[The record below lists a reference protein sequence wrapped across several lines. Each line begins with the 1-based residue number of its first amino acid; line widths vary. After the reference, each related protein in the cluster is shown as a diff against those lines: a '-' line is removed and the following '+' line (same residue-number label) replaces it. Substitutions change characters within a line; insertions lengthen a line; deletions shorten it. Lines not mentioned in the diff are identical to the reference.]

1 MTAINAALTKTQV
14 VDAIRQASS
23 ATGADFDYLLATAR
37 RESSLNPQ
45 AKSTS
50 SSATGLF
57 QFIDST
63 WLDLMRRHGSE
74 AGFSDLASHIGVSQ
88 NNRPSVADGQKKQE
102 ILALRH
108 DPELAAFM
116 AGKLTKESQSIL
128 EAGLNRPATDEDL
141 YLSHFFGPAAATK
154 FIKLSETAPLTAAAT
169 LFPTQ
174 AAANRSVF
182 YNTNGTAKT
191 VAQVHHHLT
200 DKISGDTSDSTGFAL
215 ASGAPADGNLHHSLF
230 SNMRPT
236 ISTFSEG
243 LRGAIAP
250 AGSGNFV
257 LSPQVVKALIDLKAP
272 EAAKKE
278 HDKSDAATTASSD
291 DADDNAAALRAA
303 S

>member
-1 MTAINAALTKTQV
+1 MTAINAAVTKTQV

-45 AKSTS
+45 AKSTT

-57 QFIDST
+57 QFIDRT
-63 WLDLMRRHGSE
+63 WLDLMRRHGAE
-74 AGFSDLASHIGVSQ
+74 AGFSDLAGHIDVAQ

-128 EAGLNRPATDEDL
+128 ENGLNRTATDKDL
-141 YLSHFFGPAAATK
+141 YLSHFFGPTAATK
-154 FIKLSETAPLTAAAT
+154 FIKLSEAAPQSTAAE

-174 AAANRSVF
+174 AAANRSVL

-191 VAQVHHHLT
+191 VSQVYHHLT
-200 DKISGDTSDSTGFAL
+200 DKISGDAATSSAV
-215 ASGAPADGNLHHSLF
+215 AAAAPQSGNLHHALF

-236 ISTFSEG
+236 ISAFTED
-243 LRGAIAP
+243 LRGAVAP
-250 AGSGNFV
+250 ARSGNFV

-272 EAAKKE
+272 EAAKKQPDE
-278 HDKSDAATTASSD
+278 TDASKTASSGD
-291 DADDNAAALRAA
+291 TNAAAALRAA